1 MFRDSHTPARRRP
14 PLRIGRLLSK
24 ISRRRSG
31 ESSPTRGFA
40 DAGAEFGIKNFVAD
54 DLAMFNEPVYVGAAV
69 SNGAML
75 RAEIVPDQQ
84 VAASPIVDI
93 AIFGLELLLG

>member
-1 MFRDSHTPARRRP
+1 
-14 PLRIGRLLSK
+14 
-24 ISRRRSG
+24 
-31 ESSPTRGFA
+31 
-40 DAGAEFGIKNFVAD
+40 
-54 DLAMFNEPVYVGAAV
+54 MFNEPVYVGAAV